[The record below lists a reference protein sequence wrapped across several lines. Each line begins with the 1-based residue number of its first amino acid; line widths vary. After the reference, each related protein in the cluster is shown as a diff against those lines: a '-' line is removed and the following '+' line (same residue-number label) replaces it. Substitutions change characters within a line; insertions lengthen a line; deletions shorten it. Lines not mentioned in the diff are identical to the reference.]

1 MCGLMYPPCLSYP
14 LPSGGSMY
22 PGDLYPLLDWQEGGW
37 VVSHAEVATRRGE
50 GEAYADTSAG
60 AKRVQSAQLLS
71 RPVLVARHSTSKSA
85 RRLASARPA
94 ARGAS
99 AFLSFVGSTLC
110 TSRPRSA
117 EARPSS
123 VGLVRSYASR
133 NTDTNTRDTA
143 TVPPSWEHADVPP
156 SLKCTPLLRLY
167 PIPWSRSTIG
177 YIKTHIDGN
186 D

>member
-1 MCGLMYPPCLSYP
+1 MSIFAFSADFYRFPRLFSNQT
-14 LPSGGSMY
+14 
-22 PGDLYPLLDWQEGGW
+22 GDTYFGRKAGACKSL
-37 VVSHAEVATRRGE
+37 
-50 GEAYADTSAG
+50 DTSAG

-99 AFLSFVGSTLC
+99 ALLSFVGSTLC

-133 NTDTNTRDTA
+133 GTRTHKGHGDCTPFMGA
-143 TVPPSWEHADVPP
+143 CGCTPIPEVYPPPPGCTP
-156 SLKCTPLLRLY
+156 SLGAGAP
-167 PIPWSRSTIG
+167 
-177 YIKTHIDGN
+177 
-186 D
+186 